1 MLSPSM
7 RFRPIL
13 AGLLL
18 LISIDGR
25 AQSQAAREEIQRI
38 LGPPL
43 TPEQQRAAD
52 SYRTAEYLCR
62 QKLESAPPDAIASCQ
77 DAVKVSKQLAP
88 QRLIER
94 STVLSMLGQAFFVNR
109 RFADALPQFEQAV
122 EIRRQSGGSNN
133 EGVAALL
140 ELVGLTH
147 YALRDFP
154 KANDAM
160 QASIL
165 AYEGA
170 IAELPSMK
178 AMYTPGLQATLRRYA
193 DMKRAL
199 GDLAAADSLLK
210 KANSLALTPVPSAPV
225 EQLRIVD
232 GVRLMGVNGARLTD
246 DDLKKIRALM
256 PPSAPPVWLI
266 IGQRVGVYGP
276 LSWDIEV
283 YLQPDFTSPTLRI
296 GRVATLTTRLPAAD
310 AFAANKTWA
319 PRGTTDRYGQVPI
332 PGHAPQEIRG
342 EKDVDRPFL
351 IIEPSM
357 LSKFTN
363 DEISRLIG
371 FIRTEAAKTTPNVG
385 RPRLSTDVQP
395 WGIRHLTHTNRAEAE
410 VDLIDPRSTNSQ
422 VVRMKFDASSV
433 SIFQMR

>member
-147 YALRDFP
+147 YALRDFA

-160 QASIL
+160 QASRWKIHFFSRL
-165 AYEGA
+165 SSCRVR
-170 IAELPSMK
+170 AETSSSSSCSS
-178 AMYTPGLQATLRRYA
+178 ATCCTR
-193 DMKRAL
+193 
-199 GDLAAADSLLK
+199 
-210 KANSLALTPVPSAPV
+210 
-225 EQLRIVD
+225 
-232 GVRLMGVNGARLTD
+232 
-246 DDLKKIRALM
+246 
-256 PPSAPPVWLI
+256 
-266 IGQRVGVYGP
+266 
-276 LSWDIEV
+276 
-283 YLQPDFTSPTLRI
+283 
-296 GRVATLTTRLPAAD
+296 TRL
-310 AFAANKTWA
+310 
-319 PRGTTDRYGQVPI
+319 RSLSR
-332 PGHAPQEIRG
+332 
-342 EKDVDRPFL
+342 DVEAKSWMTSNVRPK
-351 IIEPSM
+351 I
-357 LSKFTN
+357 TRRN
-363 DEISRLIG
+363 
-371 FIRTEAAKTTPNVG
+371 N
-385 RPRLSTDVQP
+385 
-395 WGIRHLTHTNRAEAE
+395 AEGG
-410 VDLIDPRSTNSQ
+410 
-422 VVRMKFDASSV
+422 
-433 SIFQMR
+433 